1 MGAQIKQSSRSS
13 RSRRHGS
20 MSDINVT
27 PFVDVMLVLLIV
39 FMVTAPMMTVGI
51 SVDLPEAE
59 ASSINEKTEP
69 LTVSV
74 NKEGKIYLQETEVDL
89 TTLVPRLQAI
99 TGENPDARIFVRGD
113 QSINYGAVVQ
123 VMGSLNSAGFRKVA
137 LLAELPK
144 TAKSDNPDKSSGKK

>member
-1 MGAQIKQSSRSS
+1 MAAQLQQNKRSS
-13 RSRRHGS
+13 RSKRGS
-20 MSDINVT
+20 TMSDINIT

-39 FMVTAPMMTVGI
+39 FMVTAPLMTVGI
-51 SVDLPEAE
+51 PVDLPETE

-74 NKEGKIYLQETEVDL
+74 TKDGKIFLQETEL
-89 TTLVPRLQAI
+89 ELAALVPRLVAI

-113 QSINYGAVVQ
+113 QTVNYGAVVQ
-123 VMGSLNSAGFRKVA
+123 VMGSINAAGYKRVA

-144 TAKSDNPDKSSGKK
+144 PDKQPKPDRKK

>member
-1 MGAQIKQSSRSS
+1 MGAQLQQSKRSS
-13 RSRRHGS
+13 RSRRHAS

-51 SVDLPEAE
+51 SVDLPEAD
-59 ASSINEKTEP
+59 AASINEKTEP
-69 LTVSV
+69 LTISV
-74 NKEGKIYLQETEVDL
+74 NKHGKIYLQETELDL
-89 TTLVPRLQAI
+89 ATLVPRLIAI

-113 QSINYGAVVQ
+113 QTINYGAIVQ
-123 VMGSLNSAGFRKVA
+123 VMGAVNAAGFRKVA

-144 TAKSDNPDKSSGKK
+144 ADKPTGKK

>member
-1 MGAQIKQSSRSS
+1 MGAQLKPSGRGS
-13 RSRRHGS
+13 RSRRGS
-20 MSDINVT
+20 AMSDINIT

-51 SVDLPEAE
+51 PVDLPETDA
-59 ASSINEKTEP
+59 ASINEKTEP

-74 NKEGKIYLQETEVDL
+74 NKEGKIFLQETELELDA
-89 TTLVPRLQAI
+89 LVPRLVAI

-113 QSINYGAVVQ
+113 QQINYGAIVQ
-123 VMGSLNSAGFRKVA
+123 VMGAINAAGYKKVA

-144 TAKSDNPDKSSGKK
+144 AEKPKGKK

>member
-1 MGAQIKQSSRSS
+1 MGAQIKQGRRSS
-13 RSRRHGS
+13 GSRRS
-20 MSDINVT
+20 TAMSDINIT

-69 LTVSV
+69 LTISV
-74 NKEGKIYLQETEVDL
+74 NKEGKIFLQETEL
-89 TTLVPRLQAI
+89 ELAALVPRLIAI

-113 QSINYGAVVQ
+113 QTIHYGSIVQ
-123 VMGSLNSAGFRKVA
+123 VMGAINAAGFKKVA

-144 TAKSDNPDKSSGKK
+144 PDQPAGKK

>member
-1 MGAQIKQSSRSS
+1 MAVQFQQNNRNSRSK
-13 RSRRHGS
+13 RGS
-20 MSDINVT
+20 TMGDINIT

-69 LTVSV
+69 LTISI
-74 NKEGKIYLQETEVDL
+74 NKAGKIYLQETEL
-89 TTLVPRLQAI
+89 EIENLAPRLVAI
-99 TGENPDARIFVRGD
+99 TGENPDTRIFVRGD
-113 QSINYGAVVQ
+113 TTVNYGAIVQ
-123 VMGSLNSAGFRKVA
+123 VMGTINMAGFKKVA

-144 TAKSDNPDKSSGKK
+144 TEKPKEKSK